1 MKICMIIEGAY
12 PYVTGGVSSWVQQAI
27 LSMPEHEFIIVT
39 LVASREEKREMKYRL
54 PDNVMEV
61 HEFYLSAEDYGS
73 QSRRK
78 HFSVKEYEAFKSL
91 FFGKDVNWEPIFRY
105 FMRENIS
112 LDSLIMR
119 EDFLKMARE
128 YYYAHFDHLVFSD
141 FIWTMRSI
149 YFPLFSVMSFKLP
162 EADLYHCLSTGYAGV
177 IGSMAKY
184 QYHKPLVISEHGI
197 YTREREEEIIKA
209 NWVMGAYKD
218 IWINQFRKLSDCAYR
233 YADKVTCLYEGNR
246 ELQVEFGCPIEKT
259 VVIPNGVD
267 AKSFENIPLKDAE
280 DSYINIGAILRVTP
294 IKDVKTMLSAYAMA
308 KQKNQKLKLWILG
321 PLDEMP
327 EYVQECQDMVS
338 YMHIEDVIF
347 TGQVNVKDYIGKMD
361 FLILSSLSEGQPL
374 VILEGFAAHKPFI
387 STNVGD
393 CRGLIYGND
402 DGLGDAGIVVPVM
415 NTSKMSEA
423 ILNLAEREDKRIKMG
438 EAGYQRVLLYD
449 KETIYNE
456 YRNMYADLGGHE

>member
-12 PYVTGGVSSWVQQAI
+12 PYVTGGVSSWVQQEI

-39 LVASREEKREMKYRL
+39 LVTSREEKREIKYKL
-54 PDNVMEV
+54 PDNVLELR
-61 HEFYLSAEDYGS
+61 EFYLQAEDYGR

-78 HFSVKEYEAFKSL
+78 HLSKKEYEAFKSL
-91 FFGKDVNWEPIFRY
+91 FFGKDVNWEPVFQY
-105 FMRENIS
+105 FMKENIS
-112 LDSLIMR
+112 LDSLIMS

-128 YYYAHFDHLVFSD
+128 YYCAHFDRLVFSD

-149 YFPLFSVMSFKLP
+149 YFPLFSVMASKLP

-184 QYHKPLVISEHGI
+184 LYHKPLLISEHGI

-218 IWINQFRKLSDCAYR
+218 LWINQFRKFSDCAYQ

-267 AKSFENIPLKDAE
+267 AKAFENIPQKDA
-280 DSYINIGAILRVTP
+280 DDPYINIGAVLRVAP

-308 KQKNQKLKLWILG
+308 KQKNPKLKLWILG

-327 EYVQECQDMVS
+327 EYVQECQDMVT
-338 YMHIEDVIF
+338 YMKIEDVVF

-361 FLILSSLSEGQPL
+361 FLVLSSLSEGQPL
-374 VILEGFAAHKPFI
+374 VILEGFAAHKPFVA
-387 STNVGD
+387 TNVGD
-393 CRGLIYGND
+393 CRGLIYGNN

-423 ILNLAEREDKRIKMG
+423 MLFLAEREDKRIKMG
-438 EAGYQRVLLYD
+438 EVGYQRVLSYD
-449 KETIYNE
+449 KKTIYDE
-456 YRNMYADLGGHE
+456 YRNIYAELGGHK